1 MLPILPIRPST
12 ALVEDYRDGGLTTFL
27 HIRVQSI
34 KRLADVLLCAVLASG
49 LTAAYAQETDTP
61 AIMMPPG
68 LEQLNLND
76 EQKVQIRQLMSAAG
90 EKSKPLMSEL
100 KQIHTQTH
108 KEVEAL
114 LNPEQLEQHRQFQE
128 EMRAMHPGPMFFSIP
143 SSTRS
148 L

>member
-1 MLPILPIRPST
+1 MLPILPIRSST
-12 ALVEDYRDGGLTTFL
+12 ALAEECSDGGLTTFL

-49 LTAAYAQETDTP
+49 LTAAYAQETDAP
-61 AIMMPPG
+61 ATMMPPG

-76 EQKVQIRQLMSAAG
+76 QQKAQIRQLMSSAR

-100 KQIHTQTH
+100 RQIHTQTH
-108 KEVEAL
+108 KEVEAVL
-114 LNPEQLEQHRQFQE
+114 TPEQLELHRQFQA